1 MNKRTIFALVGLA
14 MVTLVAVQAC
24 GSHKSSGS
32 TATTASRP
40 FYLGSTPF
48 FTTATA
54 FPDWR
59 FENLD
64 DRDLLSVHVDDF
76 LGIPWNQFQN
86 SSTLPSAWV
95 TQWTTLANN
104 ARATGKTLYVAL
116 SPLGNRTTLAPNI
129 DNGGART
136 ENWAPADTAGC
147 YRFSS
152 DANAQ
157 NYKLAYIN
165 YAKYIIDLTQPAFFS
180 PAIEMNMQFARC
192 APADKAAYI
201 AWYSDVHNAIKA
213 AYPQLVVF
221 PTFQLEYLYGT
232 AEPAASCG
240 SGVSAAACFALHLP
254 EALSIPGDRLA
265 LSSYPLP
272 WKFSA
277 EYNFSYPTDTYATIQ
292 NATAR
297 KIWISETGWATVKIL
312 QSYQHGA
319 SGSCGAVLIPASMA
333 NDSELEAYMTWLLGE
348 AQTRRFEAVIWWL
361 NRDYLDAAVADTC
374 PCSDSS
380 DTCLLTDT
388 FYAAA
393 GDYGESLMRVF
404 GNMGLRHY
412 DGSAR
417 SALNIWRQTLAR
429 PRRE

>member
-1 MNKRTIFALVGLA
+1 MTNRTIFALVSLA
-14 MVTLVAVQAC
+14 MVTLLAVQAC
-24 GSHKSSGS
+24 NRHHSDSSS
-32 TATTASRP
+32 TTDTRT

-48 FTTATA
+48 FSTPSA

-76 LGIPWNQFQN
+76 LGIPWNQFLTG
-86 SSTLPSAWV
+86 STLPAAWAA
-95 TQWTTLANN
+95 QWAALASN

-129 DNGGART
+129 DNTGART
-136 ENWAPADTAGC
+136 ENWAPADAAGC

-152 DANAQ
+152 DANAS
-157 NYKLAYIN
+157 NYKQAYIN
-165 YAKYIIDLTQPAFFS
+165 YAKYVIDLVQPAFFS

-192 APADKAAYI
+192 ASADKAAYI
-201 AWYSDVHNAIKA
+201 AWYSDVHNALKA

-240 SGVSAAACFALHLP
+240 IGVSAAACFAQHLP
-254 EALSIPGDRLA
+254 EALSVPGDRLA

-277 EYNFSYPTDTYATIQ
+277 EYNFSYPTDTYAIIQ
-292 NATAR
+292 GVTNR
-297 KIWISETGWATVKIL
+297 KVWISETGWATVKIL

-319 SGSCGAVLIPASMA
+319 SGSCGVDLIPATMA
-333 NDSELEAYMTWLLGE
+333 NDSELEGYMSWLLSE
-348 AQTRRFEAVIWWL
+348 AQTRQFEAVIWWL
-361 NRDYLDAAVADTC
+361 NRDYLDAAVAETC
-374 PCSDSS
+374 PCSGVN
-380 DTCLLTDT
+380 DTCQLTDI
-388 FYAAA
+388 FYAVA
-393 GDYGESLMRVF
+393 GDAGESLMRLF

-417 SALNIWRQTLAR
+417 TALDVWRQYLAR
-429 PRRE
+429 PRR